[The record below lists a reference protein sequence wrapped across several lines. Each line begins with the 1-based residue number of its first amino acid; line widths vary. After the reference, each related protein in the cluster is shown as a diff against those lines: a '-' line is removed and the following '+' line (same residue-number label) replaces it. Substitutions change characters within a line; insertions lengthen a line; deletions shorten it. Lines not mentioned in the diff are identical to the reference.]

1 MTTTAQLEHTRFNMI
16 EQQIRPWDVLEP
28 SVLELLKVVKR
39 EKFLPAESQA
49 FAFVDMEAPLP
60 GGQRML
66 SPKVEARALQD
77 LKIQKQDKVLEI
89 GSGSGYMAALLA
101 ASAHSVLSLEILPE
115 LATLARNNLRNA
127 SVRNV
132 EVRQADGA
140 LGAEADGPFDVI
152 VLSGSVA
159 AVPEAIKAQL
169 KVGGRLFA
177 VVGQEPMMRAHF
189 ITRTGD
195 TTYATTQPWDTVAPR
210 LVHFAEPTKFFF

>member
-1 MTTTAQLEHTRFNMI
+1 MTITNQLEQFRFNMI

-28 SVLELLKVVKR
+28 SVLELLNVVKR

-49 FAFVDMEAPLP
+49 FAFVDMEVPLP
-60 GGQRML
+60 GGQYML

-77 LKIQKQDKVLEI
+77 LKIQKHEKVLEI
-89 GSGSGYMAALLA
+89 GTGSGYMAALLGYC
-101 ASAHSVLSLEILPE
+101 AHSVLSLEILPE
-115 LATLARNNLRNA
+115 LATFARNNLRNA
-127 SVRNV
+127 GVRNV

-140 LGAEADGPFDVI
+140 LGAAADGLFDVI
-152 VLSGSVA
+152 VFSGSVA
-159 AVPEAIKAQL
+159 AVPEQIKAQL

-177 VVGQEPMMRAHF
+177 VVGQEPMMRANF

-210 LVHFAEPTKFFF
+210 LVHFAEPSKFTF

>member
-1 MTTTAQLEHTRFNMI
+1 MTITNQLEQFRFNMI

-28 SVLELLKVVKR
+28 SVLELLNVVKR

-49 FAFVDMEAPLP
+49 FAFVDMEVPLP
-60 GGQRML
+60 GGQYML

-77 LKIQKQDKVLEI
+77 LKIQKHEKVLEI
-89 GSGSGYMAALLA
+89 GTGSGYMAALLGYC
-101 ASAHSVLSLEILPE
+101 AHSVLSLEILPE
-115 LATLARNNLRNA
+115 LATFARNNLRNA
-127 SVRNV
+127 GVRNV

-140 LGAEADGPFDVI
+140 LGAAADGLFDVI
-152 VLSGSVA
+152 VFSGSVA
-159 AVPEAIKAQL
+159 AVPEQIKAQL

-177 VVGQEPMMRAHF
+177 VVGQAPMMRANF

-210 LVHFAEPTKFFF
+210 LVHFAEPSKFTF

>member
-1 MTTTAQLEHTRFNMI
+1 MTTTAQLEQFRFNMI

-28 SVLELLKVVKR
+28 AVLALLHTVKR
-39 EKFLPAESQA
+39 EKFVPAANPTLA
-49 FAFVDMEAPLP
+49 FADLEIPLP
-60 GGQRML
+60 GGQCML
-66 SPKVEARALQD
+66 APKVEARALHD
-77 LKIQKQDKVLEI
+77 LKVQKHEKVLEI

-127 SVRNV
+127 GVRNV

-140 LGAEADGPFDVI
+140 QGAAADGPFDVI

-177 VVGQEPMMRAHF
+177 VVGQEPMMRANF
-189 ITRTGD
+189 VTRTGD
-195 TTYATTQPWDTVAPR
+195 TSYTTTQPWDTVAPR
-210 LVHFAEPTKFFF
+210 LVHFAEPSKFSF

>member
-1 MTTTAQLEHTRFNMI
+1 MTITNQLEQFRFNMI

-28 SVLELLKVVKR
+28 SVLELLNVVKR

-49 FAFVDMEAPLP
+49 FAFVDMEVPLP
-60 GGQRML
+60 GGQYML

-77 LKIQKQDKVLEI
+77 LKIQKHEKVLEI
-89 GSGSGYMAALLA
+89 GTGSGYMAALLGYC
-101 ASAHSVLSLEILPE
+101 AHSVLSLEILPE
-115 LATLARNNLRNA
+115 LTTFARNNLRNA
-127 SVRNV
+127 GVRNV

-140 LGAEADGPFDVI
+140 LGAAADGPFDVI
-152 VLSGSVA
+152 VFSGSVA
-159 AVPEAIKAQL
+159 VVPEQIKAQL

-177 VVGQEPMMRAHF
+177 VVGQEPMMRANF

-210 LVHFAEPTKFFF
+210 LVHFAEPSKFTF

>member
-1 MTTTAQLEHTRFNMI
+1 MTTTAQLEQTRFNMI
-16 EQQIRPWDVLEP
+16 EQQIRTWDVLEP
-28 SVLELLKVVKR
+28 SVLALLNVVKR
-39 EKFLPAESQA
+39 EKFLPAESKA

-60 GGQRML
+60 GGQCML

-77 LKIQKQDKVLEI
+77 LKIQKHEKVLEI
-89 GSGSGYMAALLA
+89 GTGSGYMAALLGYC
-101 ASAHSVLSLEILPE
+101 AHSVLSLEILPE

-127 SVRNV
+127 GVRNV
-132 EVRQADGA
+132 EVREADGV
-140 LGAEADGPFDVI
+140 LGAAADGPFDVI

-159 AVPEAIKAQL
+159 AVPEQIKAQL

-177 VVGQEPMMRAHF
+177 VVGQLPMMRAHF

-210 LVHFAEPTKFFF
+210 LVHFTEPSKFSF